1 MQACEKNG
9 QCQAWVFGP
18 APLPPGVKY
27 NCGLKSAVTGTPLDQ
42 ANVVSGV
49 LNRNGTVFAISP
61 DEPSVVSS
69 TINVSGVNGRVQDL
83 SVSVNID
90 HTWVGELELYLVGPN
105 NEKFLLAKRVG
116 GSGDH
121 FRNTTFDMESGIAI
135 SQGVPPFSGTFRPD
149 QDLQVF
155 RGTDPNGIWTLEVR
169 DIGNGDGGSLKSWS
183 VRFAD

>member
-1 MQACEKNG
+1 M
-9 QCQAWVFGP
+9 
-18 APLPPGVKY
+18 
-27 NCGLKSAVTGTPLDQ
+27 
-42 ANVVSGV
+42 
-49 LNRNGTVFAISP
+49 
-61 DEPSVVSS
+61 
-69 TINVSGVNGRVQDL
+69 
-83 SVSVNID
+83 SVNID